1 MADEAPVA
9 LLYQTEDLGRHLRT
23 ALAEVGIAV
32 VYDAPTDAIDRAA
45 LEASGAR
52 VVVINLDPDL
62 DTALDDAYAL
72 LDDDRYNVI
81 FNEAQVSSRLA
92 GWDQARWARHLL
104 AKITGATSIDPPRP
118 PGAPAVPVPP
128 PASVMD
134 ADPADRSGPAEA
146 GQAIEAD
153 RTVEAGQQSIE
164 AHQAIETAPFAAAET
179 GIEPAASS
187 EVAGPFAYD
196 GIDVDALFA
205 DVAPPVVS
213 ADVFASDA
221 ASASIPELAD
231 VPTLADIPTL
241 PDIDFPSVAPPAAV
255 SDADLGAETFDG
267 LVADLPVAPAIVLPD
282 ALPDVP
288 PSSAFDV
295 PDFPFDFDLAT
306 TDDATPTVDFEPA
319 APAVDLAP
327 PPGKAVHEPVAAPPP
342 PPSLAHADW
351 SLEPIDF
358 DAAAETPSPPPARVP
373 APAPP
378 PAPEVRVEKISAAE
392 FLAPQSESGLDVP
405 VFDDTF
411 SLELVPIEEAVAPG
425 REERPPHENWLD
437 PAKISASVAKVRKV
451 WVLGASIGGPEAV
464 REFIAQLPRDYP
476 ALFLLAQHMG
486 AEFVDLMTQ
495 QLAKTTALTVR
506 SPTHGERVGHGDL
519 VIVPIAQRFTVDPD
533 GVVVLSPLFDTPAYS
548 PSIDQVLTDVADRF
562 GANAGAIVF
571 SGMVSD
577 AAEGCRH
584 LADKGGTVYAQ
595 HPDSCVVSAMVDG
608 VTETGAVSFFGTPR
622 ELAEKLLRERPDRTG

>member
-92 GWDQARWARHLL
+92 GWDHARWARHLL

-118 PGAPAVPVPP
+118 PGASAIPVPS

-134 ADPADRSGPAEA
+134 ADPVDRSGPVEA
-146 GQAIEAD
+146 GQAIEAHPAID
-153 RTVEAGQQSIE
+153 ADPVVDVGGAVEAAPPVE
-164 AHQAIETAPFAAAET
+164 A
-179 GIEPAASS
+179 GIEPAPPAVSS

-213 ADVFASDA
+213 ADVFADDA
-221 ASASIPELAD
+221 ASAAIPELAD

-241 PDIDFPSVAPPAAV
+241 PDIDFPSVAPPDAV
-255 SDADLGAETFDG
+255 SGADFGEEAFDG
-267 LVADLPVAPAIVLPD
+267 FVADLPVAPAIVLPD

-288 PSSAFDV
+288 PSSAFDM

-319 APAVDLAP
+319 VPAVDLAP
-327 PPGKAVHEPVAAPPP
+327 PPGKAVHEPVAAP

-358 DAAAETPSPPPARVP
+358 DAAAETPSPPT
-373 APAPP
+373 
-378 PAPEVRVEKISAAE
+378 PEVRVEKISAAE

-584 LADKGGTVYAQ
+584 LVDKGGTVYAQ

-622 ELAEKLLRERPDRTG
+622 ELAEKLLRERPDRTS